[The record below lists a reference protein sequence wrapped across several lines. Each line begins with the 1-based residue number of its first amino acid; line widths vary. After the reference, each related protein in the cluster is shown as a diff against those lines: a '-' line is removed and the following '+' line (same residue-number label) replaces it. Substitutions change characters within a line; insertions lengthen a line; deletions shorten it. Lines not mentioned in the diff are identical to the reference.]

1 VRVGLGFDAH
11 GFDSARPL
19 VLGGVTIPGAPGLA
33 GHSDGD
39 ALCHAI
45 ADALLGA
52 ARLGDLGA
60 RWPSTEQWRGASSL
74 KLLEGT
80 VQLLRQA
87 GWRIANIDSTVVAER
102 PRLAPHRE
110 AMVDRVAQSLEIEPG
125 AVSIKYT
132 STDGVGF
139 TGRAEGIA
147 AYAVVLISKVN
158 E

>member
-19 VLGGVTIPGAPGLA
+19 VLGGVTVPDGPGLA

-39 ALCHAI
+39 ALSHAI

-52 ARLGDLGA
+52 ARLGDLGD
-60 RWPSTEQWRGASSL
+60 RWPSTEQWHGTSSL
-74 KLLEGT
+74 DFLEET
-80 VQLLRQA
+80 MELLREK
-87 GWRIANIDSTVVAER
+87 GWRIANVDSIVVAER
-102 PRLAPHRE
+102 PRLAPYRE
-110 AMVDRVAQSLEIEPG
+110 AMVDRVAQSLEIEPE
-125 AVSIKYT
+125 AVSIKST
-132 STDGVGF
+132 TTDGLGF
-139 TGRAEGIA
+139 TGRSEGIA

>member
-52 ARLGDLGA
+52 ARLGDLGE
-60 RWPSTEQWRGASSL
+60 RWPSTEQWRGAASVEF
-74 KLLEGT
+74 LEET
-80 VQLLRQA
+80 MQLLRRA

-102 PRLAPHRE
+102 PRLAPHRQ
-110 AMVDRVAQSLEIEPG
+110 AMVDRVARSLEIEPD
-125 AVSIKYT
+125 AVSVKST
-132 STDGVGF
+132 TTDGLGF
-139 TGRAEGIA
+139 TGRSEGIA
-147 AYAVVLISKVN
+147 AYAVVLISKVD

>member
-1 VRVGLGFDAH
+1 MRVGLGFDAH

-52 ARLGDLGA
+52 ARLGDLGE
-60 RWPSTEQWRGASSL
+60 RWPSTEQWRGAASVEF
-74 KLLEGT
+74 LEET
-80 VQLLRQA
+80 MRLLRRA

-102 PRLAPHRE
+102 PRLAPHRQ
-110 AMVDRVAQSLEIEPG
+110 AMVDRVARSLEIEPD
-125 AVSIKYT
+125 AVSVKST
-132 STDGVGF
+132 TTDGLGF
-139 TGRAEGIA
+139 TGRSEGIA
-147 AYAVVLISKVN
+147 AYAVVLISKVD